1 MGLFLKGR
9 YRIKQTIGQGGMGS
23 VYSAEDEQLG
33 RRLVAIKE
41 LNYLRL
47 SEQEKREA
55 AVQFQREAH
64 LLAGLQHPNL
74 PNIYDYF
81 EENGHWYL
89 VMSLITGETLESY
102 QQKALNGRLPVGE
115 VVGIGIELSNVLEY
129 LHSHQPPIIFRDLK
143 PANIMRTANGHLY
156 LIDFGIARHFKPD
169 QSRDTVSY
177 GSAGFSPPEQY
188 GGAQT
193 NPRSDIYS
201 LGVTLYALL
210 SGYDPSRSLFN
221 LPPLAMLVPD
231 APPRLVQL
239 ISQMVEFSEEMRPAS
254 AAAVR
259 HTLQEINAPTG
270 QSMAPPPPLSLRP
283 LDTPPPPPPFH
294 QSTQPAFP
302 EYQQMMAPPPPNS
315 DYRPYPESALVGSG
329 GQQQI
334 MQPFAAKAPSNSPMR
349 VVSKT
354 LGVLGCI
361 VGAGFIGIGVLGSF
375 TALAEFTNYTS
386 FATQLWVGAFCIIAG
401 WIVLRIGLLP
411 FRDPMKIDAS
421 VAGWRRVGIEGGIFL
436 GGAMGLAGVVC
447 TFFLMYNYY
456 LLNHRADLYSAG
468 VGGSILYV
476 TSGLYIL
483 LNSRLKPPK
492 ISFSQNRREAIALTG
507 SLLGASFGVPG
518 LLMILAFAGGTMVP
532 GVILLIIGVFLTFIT
547 RIRRH

>member
-1 MGLFLKGR
+1 
-9 YRIKQTIGQGGMGS
+9 MGS

-33 RRLVAIKE
+33 KRLVAVKE
-41 LNYLRL
+41 LVYQRL
-47 SEQEKREA
+47 SPQEKRDA
-55 AVQFQREAH
+55 ATQFQREAH
-64 LLAGLQHPNL
+64 LLASLQHPNL

-89 VMSLITGETLESY
+89 VMGLIAGETLESF

-115 VVGIGIELSNVLEY
+115 VVSIGIELSNVLEY
-129 LHSHQPPIIFRDLK
+129 LHTHQPPIIFRDLK

-221 LPPLAMLVPD
+221 LPPLATLVPD

-239 ISQMVEFSEEMRPAS
+239 ISQMIEFSEEMRPAS

-259 HTLQEINAPTG
+259 HALQTINAPTG
-270 QSMAPPPPLSLRP
+270 QSLAPPPPLSLRP

-294 QSTQPAFP
+294 QATQPAFP
-302 EYQQMMAPPPPNS
+302 EYQQMMTPPPNS
-315 DYRPYPESALVGSG
+315 EYRPYLEGAAVGSG

-334 MQPFAAKAPSNSPMR
+334 MQPFAAPAPSNSPMR
-349 VVSKT
+349 VILKV
-354 LGVLGCI
+354 LGVLGCV
-361 VGAGFIGIGVLGSF
+361 VGGGLLGMGLLFALFALGSF
-375 TALAEFTNYTS
+375 ANYTF
-386 FATQLWVGAFCIIAG
+386 FANEIWVGPLFIIVG

-411 FRDPMKIDAS
+411 FRHPLNIDAP
-421 VAGWRRVGIEGGIFL
+421 VGGWRRVGIEGGIFL
-436 GGAMGLAGVVC
+436 GGAMVLAGVVC
-447 TFFLMYNYY
+447 TFFLLYSYY

-492 ISFSQNRREAIALTG
+492 ISFSQNRREAIAYTG
-507 SLLGASFGVPG
+507 SLFGASFGIPG
-518 LLMILAFAGGTMVP
+518 LLMILAFSRGTMVP

-547 RIRRH
+547 RIRKN